1 MNWDRIE
8 GNWKEYKGKVKE
20 RWGKLTDGDLQAIE
34 GKRDQLIGKL
44 QQTYGMAREEAE
56 QQIKDFLD
64 KLGAGKD
71 DTGEAT
77 TGEKDTEWQGDSA
90 GTH

>member
-8 GNWKEYKGKVKE
+8 GNWREYKGKVKE
-20 RWGKLTDGDLQAIE
+20 RWGKLTDGDLQTIQ

-64 KLGAGKD
+64 KLGAGEKD
-71 DTGEAT
+71 EDEAATGDE
-77 TGEKDTEWQGDSA
+77 DTEWEGHSA

>member
-1 MNWDRIE
+1 MMNWDRIE

-20 RWGKLTDGDLQAIE
+20 RWGKLTDGDLTAIE

-56 QQIKDFLD
+56 RQIKDFLE
-64 KLGAGKD
+64 KLGVGDKHDSSAS
-71 DTGEAT
+71 
-77 TGEKDTEWQGDSA
+77 EKQGQWQGHGA